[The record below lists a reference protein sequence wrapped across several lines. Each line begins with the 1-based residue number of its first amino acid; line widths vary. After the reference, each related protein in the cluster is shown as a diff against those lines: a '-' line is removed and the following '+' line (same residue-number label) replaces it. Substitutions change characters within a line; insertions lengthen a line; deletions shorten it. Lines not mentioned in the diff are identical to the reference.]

1 MDPPGIDLRVH
12 ADCVSDENPQINPH
26 DHEALADLEYLA
38 SGQDKLAPIAVIG
51 FSLKFPQ
58 DATSPEGF
66 WKILSEGRSAMTEV
80 PSDHFNI
87 DAFYSPDAG
96 KNDCVRKQFKPF
108 YLYSGN
114 INSDSFETELRFD
127 KH

>member
-1 MDPPGIDLRVH
+1 MAPSVDSSVH
-12 ADCVSDENPQINPH
+12 VDCASDENPQINSY
-26 DHEALADLEYLA
+26 DHEALADLECHA
-38 SGQDKLAPIAVIG
+38 SGQDSLEPIAIIG

-58 DATSPEGF
+58 DATSAAGL

-96 KNDCVRKQFKPF
+96 KSDCVRGNFMS
-108 YLYSGN
+108 LYPCSG
-114 INSDSFETELRFD
+114 
-127 KH
+127 K

>member
-1 MDPPGIDLRVH
+1 MDPPDIDLRVH
-12 ADCVSDENPQINPH
+12 ADCVSDENPQIKPH
-26 DHEALADLEYLA
+26 DPEALVDLDCLA
-38 SGQDKLAPIAVIG
+38 SGQDRLAPIAVIG

-80 PSDHFNI
+80 PSARFNI
-87 DAFYSPDAG
+87 DAFYSPNAG
-96 KNDCVRKQFKPF
+96 KIDCVRKQFKLF

-114 INSDSFETELRFD
+114 INSDSFKTELRFD
-127 KH
+127 NH